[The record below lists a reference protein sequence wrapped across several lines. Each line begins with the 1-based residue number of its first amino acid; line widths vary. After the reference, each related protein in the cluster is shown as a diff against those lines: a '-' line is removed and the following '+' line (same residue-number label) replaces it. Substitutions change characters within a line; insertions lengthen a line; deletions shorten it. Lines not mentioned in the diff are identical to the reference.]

1 MTMGVLDHGNSVPFV
16 LAQLDV
22 GIAYAGFAC
31 EPYLDATY
39 RLRYRQHAERVH
51 HNAMKLL
58 TDATLTDTERAAIL
72 AKLDLLITAIAA
84 IPDCPV

>member
-1 MTMGVLDHGNSVPFV
+1 MTMSLLDHGNSVPFV

-22 GIAYAGFAC
+22 GIAYAC
-31 EPYLDATY
+31 EPYLGATY

-51 HNAMKLL
+51 HTAMKFL
-58 TDATLTDTERAAIL
+58 TDATLTDVERAAIL

-84 IPDCPV
+84 IPDCPA